1 MKVYV
6 LMVNPSPECVAVPY
20 EIEGVY
26 RNEQDAVQAGIN
38 YCGKKSFIQDLY
50 SDYRTECDPSLSFAE
65 YLQMDDDFM
74 YIEEHEVKG
83 E

>member
-6 LMVNPSPECVAVPY
+6 LLVNPSPECVAVPWQV
-20 EIEGVY
+20 EGVY
-26 RNEQDAVQAGIN
+26 RNEQDAVQAGVN
-38 YCGKKSFIQDLY
+38 YCGKKQFIQDLY
-50 SDYRTECDPSLSFAE
+50 ADFLADDPSTSFAE
-65 YLQMDDDFM
+65 YLQLDDDFM